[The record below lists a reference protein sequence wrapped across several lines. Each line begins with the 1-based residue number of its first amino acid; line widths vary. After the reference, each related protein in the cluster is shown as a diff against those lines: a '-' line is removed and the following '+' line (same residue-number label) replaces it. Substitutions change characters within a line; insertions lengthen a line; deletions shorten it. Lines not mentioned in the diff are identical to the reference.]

1 MFKSSNVYMKIL
13 DGKILAEKILNEIK
27 ASIIRAGRHPG
38 LAVILVGNDAASEKY
53 VKIKEK
59 KANEVGIN
67 FHKYLLSAKTE
78 EKNILEM
85 IDFLNKDEETA
96 GIIVQLPLPAKFDT
110 DKIIASILPN
120 KDVDGF
126 HPENLKNLEQ
136 GKPAI
141 VSPVSQAVM
150 AALDESGEKLTNKKI
165 IILANS
171 EIFAQ
176 PIIYLLKGKG
186 LSPDLV
192 LAKENKWKEKIKT
205 ADAII
210 TAIGQPKIIKK
221 NLVKDGV
228 VIIDI
233 GTSFVHGQT
242 VGDADMKSLKDKA
255 SFITPTPGGI
265 GPLTVAFLL
274 RNVLAMNK

>member
-1 MFKSSNVYMKIL
+1 MKTL
-13 DGKILAEKILNEIK
+13 DGKMLAEKILLHIKNEITK
-27 ASIIRAGRHPG
+27 TGHHPG
-38 LAVILVGNDAASEKY
+38 LAVILVGNDTASEKY

-59 KANEVGIN
+59 TANAVGIN
-67 FHKYLLSAKTE
+67 FHKYLLPAKTE
-78 EKNILEM
+78 EKSILEM

-110 DKIIASILPN
+110 DKIITSILPA

-126 HPENLKNLEQ
+126 HPENLKNLER
-136 GKPAI
+136 GKPAAI
-141 VSPVSQAVM
+141 SPVSQAVM
-150 AALDESGEKLTNKKI
+150 AALDESEKNLNNKKI

-176 PIIYLLKGKG
+176 PILYLLKEQG
-186 LSPDLV
+186 LTPSLI
-192 LAKENKWKEKIKT
+192 LAKENNWKKKMKS
-205 ADAII
+205 ADVII
-210 TAIGQPKIIKK
+210 TAIGQPQIIKK

-233 GTSFVHGQT
+233 GTSFVDGQT
-242 VGDADMKSLKDKA
+242 VGDADMKNLKDKA

-274 RNVLAMNK
+274 KNVMAMNK